1 MNATTAPVTS
11 LIDERLD
18 EIETRFQ
25 VQMKGRMWHIVD
37 RVKGKTVGFD
47 GEYRNALSRA
57 EYLEKAH
64 A

>member
-11 LIDERLD
+11 LIDEQLT

-47 GEYRNALSRA
+47 GEYQSALWRA
-57 EYLEKAH
+57 EHLERTA
-64 A
+64 

>member
-11 LIDERLD
+11 LIDERLA

-25 VQMKGRMWHIVD
+25 VQSKGRMWHIID

-47 GEYRNALSRA
+47 GEYQSALWRA
-57 EYLEKAH
+57 EHLERTA
-64 A
+64 